1 MVLAIELLHINTWN
15 AILFVVVLIVVAAV
29 AVWGT
34 AKALG
39 VHLSLG
45 SWD

>member
-1 MVLAIELLHINTWN
+1 MRLLDANTWN
-15 AILFVVVLIVVAAV
+15 FFLFLVVVLGVAAV

-34 AKALG
+34 AKMLG